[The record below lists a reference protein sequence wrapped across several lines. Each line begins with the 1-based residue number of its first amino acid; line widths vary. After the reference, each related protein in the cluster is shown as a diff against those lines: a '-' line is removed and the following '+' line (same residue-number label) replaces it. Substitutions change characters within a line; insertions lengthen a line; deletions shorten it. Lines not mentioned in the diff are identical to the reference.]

1 MFDFIFKLYAR
12 IMRAIMRATS
22 TPTVASFMLPPL
34 RGRVIGK
41 NVDQDISPIMF
52 SHYRVFDWNNDGM
65 VLQTLEN
72 GTLWIDRDSMPEQ
85 VWFGV
90 VDWILA
96 RQAQ

>member
-1 MFDFIFKLYAR
+1 
-12 IMRAIMRATS
+12 
-22 TPTVASFMLPPL
+22 
-34 RGRVIGK
+34 
-41 NVDQDISPIMF
+41 MF